1 MSDAKRA
8 RSRGELI
15 CHSTNLSEIDTN
27 KNFVNYSDWGEKE
40 ETKTKRKKRGQIK
53 FKNWSRGLEDWTVV
67 KKVERGE
74 KQRIKSK

>member
-40 ETKTKRKKRGQIK
+40 ETKTKRKKKDKLNLRIG
-53 FKNWSRGLEDWTVV
+53 RVV
-67 KKVERGE
+67 W
-74 KQRIKSK
+74 RIGPS